1 MRRGSARAMQAV
13 PRRVVTA
20 IRRDGIGG
28 IVVVLIVDSDPLVT
42 ECVGL
47 LLRALK
53 HRVVGA
59 RSVADAEAVL
69 RAERVDLIVI
79 EPRADGDRAMD
90 LLRRIRTDGR
100 LGVIPVLVL
109 TSMDDKAQL
118 LRVIELGVTQCMLK
132 RDFSIRV
139 FQERLGRLF
148 RVRVQPLS
156 DEPDRAP
163 GGVTGAPS
171 QQVTAANLGGFAPP
185 AETRLPLPPMDEAI
199 RRLGLLKPIIARSDL
214 SDRLREVSE
223 LRALSPTVT
232 NVLRVVSRPDS
243 SIDSI
248 VRAVRADHAIAL
260 KIVKIANSSAYVRGE
275 PVCSVDK
282 AVVRIGTESIKQAV
296 TNIGIIEQFSTSSVI
311 PGMSSSDFW
320 EHAIGVAILAAEIAR
335 LTKAINPDE
344 AFTIGLLHDIGRVLL
359 AEAVPDEYARV
370 YKTAAELSLPL
381 EYVEKRMLLS
391 SHADVAQDIFA
402 YWDIPQNLIEPI
414 VNHHQSLANI
424 RLGSPKHTQA
434 ISVLALAN
442 RMAHAMSLG
451 CSGNRAFYPG
461 DEFFGAMSLG
471 AGVMESLADRVP
483 TMVED
488 LRYAML
494 SESFSAARTTPWRF
508 PPCVYLT
515 DDPCDIMRVFFRE
528 RAAGE
533 EEFPPRVAVVRLRNP
548 SFRVPMTT
556 ELLEREKKLG
566 LDPLPLI
573 TLSPKGN
580 LTILEN
586 HLGGR
591 RHIKLTLPVTTDRLR
606 AAVDQILLRADAAD
620 AA

>member
-1 MRRGSARAMQAV
+1 MV
-13 PRRVVTA
+13 
-20 IRRDGIGG
+20 I
-28 IVVVLIVDSDPLVT
+28 VLIVDSDPLVA

-53 HRVVGA
+53 HRAIAA
-59 RSVADAEAVL
+59 RTVADAEAAL
-69 RAERVDLIVI
+69 RTERIDLIVI
-79 EPRADGDRAMD
+79 EPLADDDRAMD
-90 LLRRIRTDGR
+90 LLSRIRTDGR
-100 LGVIPVLVL
+100 LGAIPVLAL
-109 TSMDDKAQL
+109 TSMDDKARI
-118 LRVIELGVTQCMLK
+118 LRVIELGVAQCMLK
-132 RDFSIRV
+132 RDFSIRG
-139 FQERLGRLF
+139 FQERLGRLAKA
-148 RVRVQPLS
+148 RVQPHA
-156 DEPDRAP
+156 DGTQRAP
-163 GGVTGAPS
+163 GGATGERSTQATASSDPAALAPRS
-171 QQVTAANLGGFAPP
+171 EA
-185 AETRLPLPPMDEAI
+185 RLPLPSTEEAI
-199 RRLGLLKPIIARSDL
+199 RKLGELKPVIARSEL
-214 SDRLREVSE
+214 SERLREVSE

-282 AVVRIGTESIKQAV
+282 AVVRIGTQSIKQAV
-296 TNIGIIEQFSTSSVI
+296 TNIGIIEQFSTSTVI

-320 EHAIGVAILAAEIAR
+320 EHAIGVAILSAEIAR
-335 LTKAINPDE
+335 LTRAINPDE

-359 AEAVPDEYARV
+359 AEAVPDQYARV
-370 YKTAAELSLPL
+370 YETATKLSLPL
-381 EYVEKRMLLS
+381 EYVEKRMLLN

-424 RLGSPKHTQA
+424 RMGSPKHTPA

-451 CSGNRAFYPG
+451 CSGNRAFYSG
-461 DEFFGAMSLG
+461 EEFFGSMNLG
-471 AGVMESLADRVP
+471 PGVLANLAERVP

-494 SESFSAARTTPWRF
+494 SESFSAARRTPWRF

-515 DDPCDIMRVFFRE
+515 DDPCDIMQLYFRE
-528 RAAGE
+528 REVGQDE
-533 EEFPPRVAVVRLRNP
+533 SPPRVAVVRLRNP
-548 SFRVPMTT
+548 SFRVRMTT
-556 ELLEREKKLG
+556 ELLEREKSLG
-566 LDPLPLI
+566 VGPLPLI

-586 HLGGR
+586 HLAER
-591 RHIKLTLPVTTDRLR
+591 PHVKLTLPVTADRLR
-606 AAVDQILLRADAAD
+606 AAVDQIAPRAEVARAA
-620 AA
+620 

>member
-1 MRRGSARAMQAV
+1 M
-13 PRRVVTA
+13 
-20 IRRDGIGG
+20 
-28 IVVVLIVDSDPLVT
+28 VVLIVDSDPLVT